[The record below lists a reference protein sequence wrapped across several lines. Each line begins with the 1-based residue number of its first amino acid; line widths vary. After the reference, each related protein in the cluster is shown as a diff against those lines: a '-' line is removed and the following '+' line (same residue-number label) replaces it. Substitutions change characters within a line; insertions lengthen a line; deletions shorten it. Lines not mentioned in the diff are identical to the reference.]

1 MWRSE
6 RSHTVSQSPSIDHIM
21 HKPAWCV
28 FQITW
33 LRGLVATIKNTLR
46 DRALPC
52 LAGHVAEV
60 LVVGVA
66 IDLRLERVERGAE
79 CLGLA
84 RLAVDLL
91 VGPGFEVGSVV
102 SGKGRVRVRG
112 RVREPARSGVPSTR
126 CRGRLPPY

>member
-1 MWRSE
+1 
-6 RSHTVSQSPSIDHIM
+6 M
-21 HKPAWCV
+21 HKRLGVYFKPEWSR
-28 FQITW
+28 Q
-33 LRGLVATIKNTLR
+33 LNTLR

-91 VGPGFEVGSVV
+91 VGGVAVGETLEDRAGQGVA
-102 SGKGRVRVRG
+102 
-112 RVREPARSGVPSTR
+112 VREDERIAEGVRNQQNSTR
-126 CRGRLPPY
+126 V